1 MKRYLII
8 TIDTEEE
15 FNWQRAFFPSEGGTV
30 KNVNELRHLQ
40 KVFSELSAKVTYF
53 ADFPVLEDETA
64 RNILREFHG
73 QYGAEIGTH
82 LHPWCTPPFGEELNR
97 VNTMANNLPADLVRS
112 KLEALTELFIQVF
125 GFRPCSYR
133 AGRFAFDR
141 TSAEIIGEL
150 GYHIDSSITPFYD
163 WSRGSGPNFF
173 FAPLRPYF
181 IDDQG
186 ICSEKKNG
194 KILEV
199 PISTG
204 FNRTPFRFWSK
215 IYFFARKR
223 HLRFLRMAG
232 ALDRSHLLKRIILG
246 PELQSLE
253 EMKSLVKGLCR
264 EEFQVFNMI
273 FHSSSLLAGGD
284 PTIRSP
290 QEVGAFKKRVIDTV
304 SWMIQECGAEPI
316 RLSDYL
322 PIHKATEPVREVEA
336 QYHPCRSN

>member
-40 KVFSELSAKVTYF
+40 KVFDELNAKVTYF
-53 ADFPVLEDETA
+53 ADFPVLKDETA

-82 LHPWCTPPFGEELNR
+82 LHPWCTPPFKEELNA
-97 VNTMANNLPADLVRS
+97 VNTMANNLPAYLVRS
-112 KLEALTELFIQVF
+112 KLEALTELFTQVF
-125 GFRPCSYR
+125 GFRPLSYR

-141 TSAEIIGEL
+141 ASAEIIGEL
-150 GYHIDSSITPFYD
+150 GYKIDSSITPFYD
-163 WSRGSGPNFF
+163 WSRDSGPNFF

-181 IDDQG
+181 IDNRG
-186 ICSEKKNG
+186 IFSENKNG
-194 KILEV
+194 QILEV

-204 FNRTPFRFWSK
+204 FNRTPFRFWSE
-215 IYFFARKR
+215 IYFFAKKSN
-223 HLRFLRMAG
+223 LRYLRLVG
-232 ALDRSHLLKRIILG
+232 ALDRSRLLKRIILG

-253 EMKSLVKGLCR
+253 EMKSLVRNLCR
-264 EEFQVFNMI
+264 EEFHVFNMI

-284 PTIRSP
+284 SRIRTP
-290 QEVGAFKKRVIDTV
+290 QEVGAFKKRVIDIV
-304 SWMIQECGAEPI
+304 SWMIQECEAEPI
-316 RLSDYL
+316 CLSDYL
-322 PIHKATEPVREVEA
+322 SIREIAEPVSGVNAGTNSCE
-336 QYHPCRSN
+336 SN